1 MSFKVSDTGNMTDLL
16 IFGGEPCKGKK
27 HGPDSQTCFPYFFA
41 VAPYGLPSPT
51 AGIVVVCV
59 CEQDQ
64 RDKLDQSVE
73 GGVKLHKGRPGTK
86 AGQGPLYSHLALS
99 ILHPPPLASTVY

>member
-1 MSFKVSDTGNMTDLL
+1 MDLIL
-16 IFGGEPCKGKK
+16 KLAFPIF
-27 HGPDSQTCFPYFFA
+27 SL
-41 VAPYGLPSPT
+41 LPRM
-51 AGIVVVCV
+51 GCHCQRLVLLLCV

-86 AGQGPLYSHLALS
+86 AGQGPSYSHLALS
-99 ILHPPPLASTVY
+99 ILHPPTPLAEGIVGLL